1 MTDNYTTT
9 ILIVDDEAIIAMEEA
24 ATLKKHGFHTIVA
37 HTGEEAIEM
46 AAVQPGINLV
56 LMDIDLGSGM
66 DGTQAAEVILE
77 HLDIPVLFLSSHT
90 EPEMVEKTERITS
103 YGYVVKNSGETVLL
117 ASIKMAFKLHSAY
130 VVRKKH
136 EAQLTQALSERKLA
150 EESIRRSEEKYRTI
164 FEKAATANSIVGE
177 DSIFILVNSNFEKLT
192 GYTREELEGKMSWA
206 ELVAEEDLER
216 MKQYHIQRRTGPGI
230 PPQTYE
236 FRAKTKSGEI
246 KHLFLS
252 ISMIPGT
259 KESVSSI
266 IDITEHKRM
275 KEIIRQSEKR
285 FSDLAQFL
293 PETVFETDIQG
304 RITFVNEPSLDR
316 FGYTSDEFKRGLS
329 FLDILVPEE
338 HPRGIEN
345 FGKALRGEL
354 TGMVEYTARKKDGT
368 RIPVMINT
376 SVIVLNGRPAGLR
389 GFLVDITRQKRDEE
403 VYKMYRHTIDQ
414 SSEIVFWLTKDGGF
428 EYVNEMA
435 CRSLGYTREELMKM
449 SLWDIGPSLPREQ
462 WEADMARYYK
472 ERQGGST
479 VFETVHRRRDGS
491 EYPVEVQAQ
500 FLWFGDRPMH
510 VAVVR
515 DISERRRT
523 QQALRESEER
533 WQFALEGAGD
543 GVWDWDVQSNRV
555 FFSRQWK
562 AQLGYEDHEIGND
575 LGEWDS
581 RIHPDDRDT
590 TYRELNRHLEGAVAV
605 YANEH
610 RLRCKNG
617 VYRWIL
623 DRGKVISRTPEG
635 KPLRVIGTH
644 TDITERKRNE
654 ERYSAIIQ
662 AALDGFI
669 IFDMDGRI
677 LEVNAAYAR
686 MSGYS
691 RDELTGMTIPDID
704 ADLKPGEM
712 PYRIKNLHR
721 VKLTRFETRH
731 RRKDG
736 ALIDVEVSIRVLE
749 HESNRFFVFV
759 RDITRQKNDAAALEN
774 SLHEKEALFRELQ
787 HRMKN
792 SLAMIISLIG
802 LEMDRLENSAA
813 RETLEGLRG
822 RIDSLSHLY
831 EFLSRSDM
839 STRVDLDEYIQ
850 SIASSL
856 ARTYIPDTSAI
867 HTEIE
872 CEHMFAN
879 PKNATAWGLIANELV
894 TNALKYAF
902 PVEGAGTIRVR
913 LQKNGDS
920 MELSVSDNGAGPP
933 EDFDLD
939 KPKGF
944 GTLLV
949 KMLARQLRGTFS
961 FARGEENVFTV
972 RAPAPPDA
980 Q

>member
-1 MTDNYTTT
+1 MTDNYTKT

-24 ATLKKHGFHTIVA
+24 ATLKNHGFHTIVA

-46 AAVQPGINLV
+46 AAVQAGIDLV

-90 EPEMVEKTERITS
+90 EPEVVEKTEGITS

-130 VVRKKH
+130 IELKKH
-136 EAQLTQALSERKLA
+136 EE
-150 EESIRRSEEKYRTI
+150 
-164 FEKAATANSIVGE
+164 
-177 DSIFILVNSNFEKLT
+177 
-192 GYTREELEGKMSWA
+192 
-206 ELVAEEDLER
+206 
-216 MKQYHIQRRTGPGI
+216 
-230 PPQTYE
+230 
-236 FRAKTKSGEI
+236 
-246 KHLFLS
+246 
-252 ISMIPGT
+252 
-259 KESVSSI
+259 
-266 IDITEHKRM
+266 
-275 KEIIRQSEKR
+275 R

-304 RITFVNEPSLDR
+304 RITFVNEPSLER
-316 FGYTSDEFKRGLS
+316 FGYTGDEFIRGLS

-376 SVIVLNGRPAGLR
+376 SVIFLNGRPAGLR
-389 GFLVDITRQKRDEE
+389 GFLIDITRQKRDEE
-403 VYKMYRHTIDQ
+403 VFKMYRHTIDQ
-414 SSEIVFWLTKDGGF
+414 SSEIVFWLTKEGGF

-449 SLWDIGPSLPREQ
+449 SLWDIGPSLPRGQ

-472 ERQGGST
+472 DRQGGST

-491 EYPVEVQAQ
+491 EYPVEVRAQ

-523 QQALRESEER
+523 EQALRESEER
-533 WQFALEGAGD
+533 WQFAIEGTGD
-543 GVWDWDVQSNRV
+543 GLWDWNAQTNSV

-562 AQLGYEDHEIGND
+562 AMLGYKENEIGD
-575 LGEWDS
+575 SLDEWDS
-581 RIHPDDRDT
+581 RIHPDDRKR
-590 TYRELNRHLEGAVAV
+590 TYADLNRHLEGKTPI
-605 YANEH
+605 YSNEH
-610 RLRCKNG
+610 RIRHKNG
-617 VYRWIL
+617 DYIWIL
-623 DRGKVISRTPEG
+623 DRGKVVSRTPDG
-635 KPLRVIGTH
+635 RPLRVIGTH
-644 TDITERKRNE
+644 TDITERKQME
-654 ERYSAIIQ
+654 ERYTTFIHTASI
-662 AALDGFI
+662 GFV
-669 IFDMDGRI
+669 IFDETGRI
-677 LEVNAAYAR
+677 REANDAYVQ
-686 MSGYS
+686 MIGYT
-691 RDELTGMTIPDID
+691 REELLGMCIPDLEANFNMEETNARTIEILRKGS
-704 ADLKPGEM
+704 AQ
-712 PYRIKNLHR
+712 
-721 VKLTRFETRH
+721 FETRH

-736 ALIDVEVSIRVLE
+736 AIIDVEVSIKVLQYE
-749 HESNRFFVFV
+749 YRRLFVLI
-759 RDITRQKNDAAALEN
+759 RDITEMKRAAANLEVA
-774 SLHEKEALFRELQ
+774 LHEKEALFHELQ

-802 LEMDRLENSAA
+802 LEMDRLENEAA
-813 RETLEGLRG
+813 RGTLEGLRG
-822 RIDSLSHLY
+822 RIDSLAYLY

-867 HTEIE
+867 RTEIE

-879 PKNATAWGLIANELV
+879 PKSATAWGLIANELV

-902 PVEGAGTIRVR
+902 PGEGEGTIRVR
-913 LQKNGDS
+913 LQKSGDS

-933 EDFDLD
+933 DDFDLD

-949 KMLARQLRGTFS
+949 KMLAGQLRGTFS
-961 FARGEENVFTV
+961 FTRGEENVFTV
-972 RAPAPPDA
+972 RAPAPPDT